1 MGHKVRSPAGD
12 EVAARLATHEG
23 SGKLVSIDR
32 PRHKQAMRYLILAA
46 LLFVAACAPRPAAT
60 PVPQPVAPT
69 PVSTGL
75 HDHRT
80 VNGMTAGELIQH
92 FGKPRLQIVEGDGTK
107 LQFAGPNCVLDIYL
121 YPPSGS
127 SGTPRA
133 TYIEARNLQG
143 GDVSAQSCAASIENR

>member
-1 MGHKVRSPAGD
+1 M
-12 EVAARLATHEG
+12 
-23 SGKLVSIDR
+23 
-32 PRHKQAMRYLILAA
+32 RHLILAA

-60 PVPQPVAPT
+60 PTPQPVAPP
-69 PVSTGL
+69 PVASSQ

-92 FGKPRLQIVEGDGTK
+92 FGRPRLQIVEGEGTK
-107 LQFAGPNCVLDIYL
+107 LQFAGPNCVLDVYL

-143 GDVSAQSCAASIENR
+143 VDVSAQSCAASIENR